1 MTTMIAKKEF
11 TKSKVLYNLGGVL
24 KILLGLTIASPIIY
38 GLWLSINT
46 NGNIA
51 AMRYFTFDFTLENYR
66 EVFMEFNVFRYVAN
80 SLIYVAICVV

>member
-24 KILLGLTIASPIIY
+24 KILLGLTIAFPIIY

-51 AMRYFTFDFTLENYR
+51 AMRYFL
-66 EVFMEFNVFRYVAN
+66 
-80 SLIYVAICVV
+80 SLIHI